1 MLDSCC
7 ESAQREGGAVCVY
20 SVSSYYVAGVQK
32 LLKKNWMLV
41 LAGNFFL
48 PKLVFPDATK

>member
-7 ESAQREGGAVCVY
+7 ESAQHEGGAVCVY
-20 SVSSYYVAGVQK
+20 PVSSYYVARVQK
-32 LLKKNWMLV
+32 LLKKKLDVGFSWK
-41 LAGNFFL
+41 FYL

>member
-7 ESAQREGGAVCVY
+7 ESAQHEGGAVCVY
-20 SVSSYYVAGVQK
+20 SVSSYYVAEVQK

-41 LAGNFFL
+41 LAGIFFCL
-48 PKLVFPDATK
+48 N